1 MTHHPR
7 PPCDNPPPVPP
18 DTEAESGAP
27 RKPGID
33 ATSVLRTGA
42 TGIGRYRWRV
52 CALLFAATTLSY
64 LDRQVLGILAPYLQT
79 RLGWT
84 DLDYSYIVA
93 AFQAA
98 YAIGLVG
105 TGALIDRFG
114 TRVGYA
120 LAIGVWS
127 VAAMGH
133 ALAGGVVSFMAARF
147 ALGLGEA
154 GNFPAAIKTVAEWFP
169 LRERAL
175 AAGIFNAGASVGAI
189 AAPLLVPWITLH
201 WGWRAAFVLTGA
213 LSLVWVVQWLHSYRP
228 PERQPKLSHAERAY
242 IGMDAD
248 PTRKARI
255 PWLPLLRY
263 RQTWAFLAGKFI
275 TDPVWW
281 FYLFWL
287 PKFLHSSYGLNLVA
301 LGPPLIAIFVCA
313 DIGSIGG
320 GWFAGWMLR
329 HGWSKAGAR
338 KATMLVCALAVVPVV
353 LAARAS
359 HLWEAVALV
368 GLATAAHQGW
378 SANLFTL
385 VSDLFPRE
393 AVASVVGIGGFG
405 GAVSG
410 ALASTAVGLIL
421 ELSGSYVAVFVLA
434 GSAYLIA
441 LLVIHLLL
449 PRMEPVVLA
458 APTSPLPPG
467 DLP

>member
-1 MTHHPR
+1 MTHDRR
-7 PPCDNPPPVPP
+7 PLQRPEPAAFP
-18 DTEAESGAP
+18 
-27 RKPGID
+27 
-33 ATSVLRTGA
+33 ATASAARAV
-42 TGIGRYRWRV
+42 IGRYRWRV

-64 LDRQVLGILAPYLQT
+64 LDRQVLGVLAPFLQG

-84 DLDYSYIVA
+84 DLDYGYIVSS
-93 AFQAA
+93 FQIA
-98 YAIGLVG
+98 YALGLVG

-114 TRVGYA
+114 TRIGYA

-127 VAAMGH
+127 VAAMAH
-133 ALAGGVVSFMAARF
+133 ALAGNVAAFIAARF

-201 WGWRAAFVLTGA
+201 WGWRASFLLTGA
-213 LSLVWVVQWLHSYRP
+213 LSLAWVARWLHGYRAP
-228 PERQPKLSHAERAY
+228 DRQPRLSPAERAY
-242 IGMDAD
+242 IEAD
-248 PTRKARI
+248 SGPRHAGKV

-287 PKFLHSSYGLNLVA
+287 PKFLHSTYGLNLVA
-301 LGPPLIAIFVCA
+301 LGPPLIAIFLCA
-313 DIGSIGG
+313 DAGSVAG
-320 GWFAGWMLR
+320 GWGAGWMLR
-329 HGWSKAGAR
+329 RGWSPARAR
-338 KATMLVCALAVVPVV
+338 KTAMLICALAVVPVI

-359 HLWEAVALV
+359 NLWIAVAVV

-385 VSDLFPRE
+385 VSDMFPRE

-410 ALASTAVGLIL
+410 ALVSTAVGLVL
-421 ELSGSYVAVFVLA
+421 ELSHSYVAVFVLA

-441 LLVIHLLL
+441 LLVIHLLVPHL
-449 PRMEPVVLA
+449 EPVVPA
-458 APTSPLPPG
+458 APAPPAPAMG
-467 DLP
+467 EHR

>member
-1 MTHHPR
+1 MTHDRHPLQR
-7 PPCDNPPPVPP
+7 P
-18 DTEAESGAP
+18 AP
-27 RKPGID
+27 AASP
-33 ATSVLRTGA
+33 ATAPAVV
-42 TGIGRYRWRV
+42 GRYRWRV

-64 LDRQVLGILAPYLQT
+64 LDRQVLGVLAPFLQA

-84 DLDYSYIVA
+84 DLDYGYIVS
-93 AFQAA
+93 AFQIA
-98 YAIGLVG
+98 YALGLVG

-114 TRVGYA
+114 TRIGYA

-127 VAAMGH
+127 LAAMAH
-133 ALAGGVVSFMAARF
+133 ALAGNVAAFIAARF

-201 WGWRAAFVLTGA
+201 WGWRASFLLTGA
-213 LSLVWVVQWLHSYRP
+213 LSLVWVAHWLYSYRAP
-228 PERQPKLSHAERAY
+228 DRQPRLSAAERAY
-242 IGMDAD
+242 IEAD
-248 PTRKARI
+248 SGPRHATKI

-287 PKFLHSSYGLNLVA
+287 PKFLHSTYGLNLVA
-301 LGPPLIAIFVCA
+301 LGPPLIAIFLCA
-313 DIGSIGG
+313 DAGSVAG
-320 GWFAGWMLR
+320 GWAAGWMLHR
-329 HGWSKAGAR
+329 GWSPARAR
-338 KATMLVCALAVVPVV
+338 KTAMLICALAVVPVI
-353 LAARAS
+353 LAAKAS
-359 HLWEAVALV
+359 NLWVAVAVV

-385 VSDLFPRE
+385 VSDMFPRE

-410 ALASTAVGLIL
+410 ALVSTAVGLVL
-421 ELSGSYVAVFVLA
+421 ELSHSYVPVFVLA
-434 GSAYLIA
+434 GSAYVVA
-441 LLVIHLLL
+441 LLVIHLLVPHL
-449 PRMEPVVLA
+449 EPAVLA
-458 APTSPLPPG
+458 TPAPPAPPLG
-467 DLP
+467 EHL